1 MNPVRPNNIKGH
13 DTDKTVRSNGVNKTP
28 LSIVVITK
36 NEETNIERCLKSADW
51 ADEIV
56 ILDSGST
63 DNTLNIADRYTDKIH
78 KRDMDIEGTHRNYAY
93 SLASNDWILS
103 LDADEEISPQLQKEI
118 TNLLKDETAAEN
130 DVYSIPIKTFIGDR
144 WAQYAGWYPAPKVRL
159 FKKGRFRYDDAEVH
173 PRTYYEGGCGHLKS
187 DILHYAYKDL
197 SDLFDNLNEQSAL
210 QAKEW
215 FREKRKFSALR
226 FVRTSYD
233 RFLKKYFLKGG
244 FRGGVLGFVLSAS
257 DGIYQFMSYAKLWEL
272 YKKNER

>member
-118 TNLLKDETAAEN
+118 TNLLKDETAAEK

-173 PRTYYEGGCGHLKS
+173 PRIYYEGNCGHLKS

-244 FRGGVLGFVLSAS
+244 FKGGVLGFVLSAS